1 MLYHLTKRPSGSTIA
16 KKPLFSS
23 GFFVTLR
30 KLFLS
35 FLVHSLRLAPLT
47 ILLELDLALN
57 KFFVFGRP
65 IVYALAFGAGQFY
78 EAVLRHRFLKNTSRA
93 KPAVAERL

>member
-1 MLYHLTKRPSGSTIA
+1 
-16 KKPLFSS
+16 
-23 GFFVTLR
+23 VTLR

-35 FLVHSLRLAPLT
+35 FFVESLRFTPAT
-47 ILLELDLALN
+47 ILLELDFALN

-65 IVYALAFGAGQFY
+65 IVYAFAFGAGQFY
-78 EAVLRHRFLKNTSRA
+78 EAVLRHSFFKNTSRT